1 MFVLYRISVR
11 RQGFAL
17 LISCAPLSLALSPS
31 GRGNLTQRALRPR
44 ARSHTLFLV
53 SIETE
58 AVKGAVLF
66 PHVSDPWLGRQRP
79 PRRPLQQLLRCE
91 LASLSVDVLLEPTEQ
106 ISKLAPLDLVIEV
119 RHL

>member
-1 MFVLYRISVR
+1 MFVLYRISAR

-58 AVKGAVLF
+58 SVKSAVLF
-66 PHVSDPWLGRQRP
+66 PHVSDPRLVRQLP
-79 PRRPLQQLLRCE
+79 PRRPLQQLVRSA
-91 LASLSVDVLLEPTEQ
+91 LASPSVDVLLHPTEH
-106 ISKLAPLDLVIEV
+106 IS
-119 RHL
+119 HL